1 MGLEFYQNY
10 LNNLAQTPSQFYKD
24 QLQNT
29 IDYFF
34 TDNTQVRT
42 IKEQSYPFSDVYT
55 EYQVYVDT
63 VSDLT
68 VAYQKTISD
77 FIQITF
83 QDCSHALNVRGQKY
97 LYAPDGTDYQTYLC
111 YDEINPLTHIADL
124 KAVRCNN
131 YINWINSSG
140 EIVQEPIY
148 LGYELFSTNNQISKE
163 GIVPQRRLVVYMQ
176 GNTNTKQIEL
186 NQRFML
192 NHGTVFKVTEFNSF
206 VMDDTTNGDVT
217 MLCMYIEWASLL
229 PTDNTALNLCNYNPD
244 DYSLTLNPTVI
255 QNVTGNKGTIIP
267 TILYKGSVI
276 TADLNWV
283 SSNTSV
289 CTIDSSGNYELLGT
303 DGQTAIITCSIVNTT
318 VNQTINVTVSNF
330 ATTSDIITVTPV
342 INEIFEGESQIF
354 TCSTTSNEGLYPYYI
369 VYPYSKTY
377 PSGNWNYNETVNCV
391 PNWTNNNYY
400 TLTQVSGGWKLNC
413 IAQTDNILT
422 LSFESGTLKPIVM
435 NISLNSLL

>member
-29 IDYFF
+29 MDYFF

-111 YDEINPLTHIADL
+111 YDKINPLTHIADL

-131 YINWINSSG
+131 YINWINSIG

-354 TCSTTSNEGLYPYYI
+354 TCSTTNEGLYPYYI
-369 VYPYSKTY
+369 AYPYSKTY

-422 LSFESGTLKPIVM
+422 LSFEYGTLKPIVM